1 MVQSR
6 LGGAVVG
13 TTHHWHECH
22 LRGSEYKRGL
32 FLLGLQVWE
41 KCLGEVNR
49 GGVVC
54 HQLLVENGDVDGIRF
69 GEVERPLDSGVYK
82 DAVDVRVLVEDF

>member
-1 MVQSR
+1 MR
-6 LGGAVVG
+6 
-13 TTHHWHECH
+13 
-22 LRGSEYKRGL
+22 
-32 FLLGLQVWE
+32 E

-49 GGVVC
+49 GGIVC